1 MPQQQSRLTARAA
14 STGGDDHMPVEGSRR
29 DYSLIGLD
37 AKLAQE
43 NGLASAE
50 WYACPIPRKQLKELM
65 KRSDAPAL
73 RDTAIWLAA
82 FIVSGSLGYYFWG
95 TWWAV
100 PCFLVYGVLYGS
112 SSDSRWHGCRHGT
125 AL

>member
-1 MPQQQSRLTARAA
+1 MPQQQSRLTARVA

-43 NGLASAE
+43 NGLAAAE

-65 KRSDAPAL
+65 KRTNGPAI
-73 RDTAIWLAA
+73 RDTLIWFAALAL
-82 FIVSGSLGYYFWG
+82 SGLGGWWFWG
-95 TWWAV
+95 MAWCV
-100 PCFLVYGVLYGS
+100 PFFLVYGVLYGS
-112 SSDSRWHGCRHGT
+112 ASDSR
-125 AL
+125 